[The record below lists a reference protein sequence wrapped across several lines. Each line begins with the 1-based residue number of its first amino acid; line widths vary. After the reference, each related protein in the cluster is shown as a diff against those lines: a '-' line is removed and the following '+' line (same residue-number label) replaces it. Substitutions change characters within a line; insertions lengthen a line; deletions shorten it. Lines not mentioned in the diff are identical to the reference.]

1 MKCWFCEDDA
11 RAVCSFCGRGV
22 CRDHASK
29 MAKFVGMFLGGEN
42 TPKGLA
48 VADVIWCGECQPQPE
63 PIAMPELF

>member
-1 MKCWFCEDDA
+1 MKCWFCEEDA

-22 CRDHASK
+22 CRDQASK
-29 MAKFVGMFLGGEN
+29 MSSFVAMFLGGNN

-63 PIAMPELF
+63 PIEMPELF